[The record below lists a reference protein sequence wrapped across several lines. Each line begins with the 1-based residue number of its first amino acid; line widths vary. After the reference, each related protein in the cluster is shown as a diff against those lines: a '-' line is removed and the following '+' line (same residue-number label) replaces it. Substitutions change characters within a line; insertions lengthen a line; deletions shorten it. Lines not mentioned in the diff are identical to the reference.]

1 MVILILTLIF
11 DINIDIDI
19 NNPPLRLLLPLCC
32 RPVHMNALRNLRLT
46 TLPLPSINR
55 RLSQTARHLQPNPL
69 PAPNTNTHTPHLC
82 SRQHVFILLPRWHA
96 RHCQERKVG
105 CRVCG
110 AELSADSRNH
120 HLRACTS
127 SRRAHPTARKV
138 QIMLEELADVYET
151 EWTTTL
157 INIMTNEQ
165 KKDWFLKLDPN
176 GRIPV
181 LVDNT
186 QSPPFCVMETSA
198 ELLYLL
204 KFADKDDKFGF
215 KDELERNEALQ
226 WLFFWHGSG
235 APYQGQLN
243 HFGKFAKDKIPYAIE
258 RFKNETLRVY
268 GVLEIRLSGKYTGE
282 PREYLAGNGKGK
294 YSVADIGTWP
304 WVKGWSFSGLQE
316 EDMKPFP
323 HLMKWIDRIAERPAV
338 KRGTGDKYSQ

>member
-1 MVILILTLIF
+1 MSNSNLYTDETPKEVKEAKGLHLITQS
-11 DINIDIDI
+11 
-19 NNPPLRLLLPLCC
+19 
-32 RPVHMNALRNLRLT
+32 T
-46 TLPLPSINR
+46 
-55 RLSQTARHLQPNPL
+55 PNG
-69 PAPNTNTHTPHLC
+69 
-82 SRQHVFILLPRWHA
+82 Q
-96 RHCQERKVG
+96 
-105 CRVCG
+105 
-110 AELSADSRNH
+110 
-120 HLRACTS
+120 
-127 SRRAHPTARKV
+127 KV
-138 QIMLEELADVYET
+138 QILLEELKDIYNT

-165 KKDWFLKLDPN
+165 KKDWFLRLDPN

-204 KFADKDDKFGF
+204 KFADKNDEFGF
-215 KDELERNEALQ
+215 KDEYERSQALQ

-243 HFGKFAKDKIPYAIE
+243 HFRKFAKEKLPCMYTYSSLAIIDTQPAIRLLDPLLNPLELQPYAQCTTSKKLTDKRLEDAIE

-268 GVLEIRLSGKYTGE
+268 GVLEIQLSGKYTNE
-282 PREYLAGNGKGK
+282 PKDYLAGNGKGK

-304 WVKGWSFSGLQE
+304 WVKGWSFSGLTE

-323 HLMKWIDRIAERPAV
+323 HLLKWIDRIAERPAV
-338 KRGTGDKYSQ
+338 KRGTGEKYQQS